1 MPPPKGALPPR
12 PRSALTVAGLDPSG
26 GAGLA
31 ADLRGFAAAGVWG
44 CAVCAALT
52 VQSTRG
58 VRAVHPVE
66 PRLLAAQVGEL
77 LGDVRVSAVKTGALG
92 SAANIRQMI
101 RLAGVYPSIPL
112 VVDPVMVPSRAR
124 GARHRLDGGAGALAA
139 MRALVRRATLVT
151 PNLDEAAAL
160 LGAELVTAAE
170 ARDAAAAGAGGG
182 AAGGRGGGARAA
194 AAALVRA
201 GARAALVKGG
211 HGSGAESVDW
221 LATPARVVRIAG
233 PRRRGPAIHGT
244 GCALAALIA
253 GHLAARA
260 HRRAP
265 SDDELAAAA
274 RWARRRLDA
283 ALIQP
288 HRIGNGLAVAL
299 VQGGS

>member
-170 ARDAAAAGAGGG
+170 ARDAAAA
-182 AAGGRGGGARAA
+182 
-194 AAALVRA
+194 LVRA

>member
-170 ARDAAAAGAGGG
+170 AR
-182 AAGGRGGGARAA
+182 AA

>member
-170 ARDAAAAGAGGG
+170 ARDAAAA
-182 AAGGRGGGARAA
+182 
-194 AAALVRA
+194 LVRA

-233 PRRRGPAIHGT
+233 PRRRGPAIPGT